1 MSYFSHFA
9 FLRHA
14 KNPPKYK
21 NKTNQK
27 QKRYINIYKQN
38 TKQKKLY
45 AAISFVEI
53 YLIWFSGNLI
63 LLIMFDF
70 TRNGPDWQSY
80 RSAAQQSVKP
90 TIIKNYI
97 EPQAQCADDLVTW
110 LEKYGN
116 NNPEVKF
123 AFMCYSADGNASD

>member
-1 MSYFSHFA
+1 
-9 FLRHA
+9 
-14 KNPPKYK
+14 
-21 NKTNQK
+21 
-27 QKRYINIYKQN
+27 
-38 TKQKKLY
+38 
-45 AAISFVEI
+45 
-53 YLIWFSGNLI
+53 
-63 LLIMFDF
+63 MFDF

-123 AFMCYSADGNASD
+123 AFMCYSADGNASDVQLFNLQHDLISTYVTRCGI

>member
-1 MSYFSHFA
+1 
-9 FLRHA
+9 
-14 KNPPKYK
+14 
-21 NKTNQK
+21 
-27 QKRYINIYKQN
+27 
-38 TKQKKLY
+38 
-45 AAISFVEI
+45 
-53 YLIWFSGNLI
+53 
-63 LLIMFDF
+63 MFDF

-110 LEKYGN
+110 LENYGN

-123 AFMCYSADGNASD
+123 AFMCYSADGNASDS

>member
-14 KNPPKYK
+14 KKTPKQTKNKNKIYILK
-21 NKTNQK
+21 KPNKTNK
-27 QKRYINIYKQN
+27 TQN
-38 TKQKKLY
+38 KSDFT
-45 AAISFVEI
+45 AICF
-53 YLIWFSGNLI
+53 LI
-63 LLIMFDF
+63 LLIIFDF

>member
-14 KNPPKYK
+14 KKPQNKQKTKTKYIYQK
-21 NKTNQK
+21 NQTKQTKHKTK
-27 QKRYINIYKQN
+27 QKRLYGNLFHWN
-38 TKQKKLY
+38 TY
-45 AAISFVEI
+45 
-53 YLIWFSGNLI
+53 LI
-63 LLIMFDF
+63 LLIIFDF